1 MNQGPS
7 PNYEYYL
14 TTMNKYNTE
23 KEIEDVLKKMSQDMN
38 PRESAFSAMLQKIDV
53 TPVPTKSPY
62 IKVTGRQSIFNS
74 SYFRLASAAAVFMF
88 ILGGVLNLN
97 NKNNPSL
104 PVVSTDGEIV
114 ASNVLGDT
122 PGQLAINKNVQKIT
136 NPAENVQQN
145 IVASGAAVASLKSTS
160 SGAEATDLE
169 AIIASELN
177 AEVDAHADLLAL
189 SNI

>member
-1 MNQGPS
+1 M
-7 PNYEYYL
+7 
-14 TTMNKYNTE
+14 
-23 KEIEDVLKKMSQDMN
+23 
-38 PRESAFSAMLQKIDV
+38 
-53 TPVPTKSPY
+53 
-62 IKVTGRQSIFNS
+62 
-74 SYFRLASAAAVFMF
+74 
-88 ILGGVLNLN
+88 
-97 NKNNPSL
+97 
-104 PVVSTDGEIV
+104 